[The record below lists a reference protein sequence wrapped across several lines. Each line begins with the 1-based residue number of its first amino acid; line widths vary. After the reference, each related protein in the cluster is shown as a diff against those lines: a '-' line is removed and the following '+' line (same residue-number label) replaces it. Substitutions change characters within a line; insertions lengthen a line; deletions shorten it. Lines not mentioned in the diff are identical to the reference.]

1 MKTIT
6 VPQLDVPDWRWID
19 RRFYPEDLA
28 HISGGP
34 LTGVVGE
41 ANGLRLAASLIAA
54 GCARYAQREF
64 EFDPLAWEHGE
75 LALAPF
81 DPAEF
86 QQWRNDDDVRKA
98 QEIMALTR
106 HQPGNIDWIDWKRLV
121 RHTPVLCRAVWG
133 D

>member
-1 MKTIT
+1 MGLTI
-6 VPQLDVPDWRWID
+6 PQLDVPDWRWID

-34 LTGVVGE
+34 LTDVDGA
-41 ANGLRLAASLIAA
+41 ANAVRCAASMISA
-54 GCARYAQREF
+54 GCGRFQQHEF

-86 QQWRNDDDVRKA
+86 QQWRNNDDARKA

-106 HQPGNIDWIDWKRLV
+106 RHRCEWLDWKRLV
-121 RHTPVLCRAVWG
+121 NHTPVLCRAVWG